1 MDNIFYEDFTLV
13 NLGTVTDDIL
23 KKLEDDSILIEVYGK
38 HKNISKKRKTQIS
51 NFSSDESKMPV
62 AGAPPGVSDSLIS
75 VKSENLASD
84 EKTMIMTSKMDQ
96 ITSLIA
102 KAEKDGK
109 KKIKV

>member
-1 MDNIFYEDFTLV
+1 M

-38 HKNISKKRKTQIS
+38 HKNIAKKRKTQIS
-51 NFSSDESKMPV
+51 NVSSNESKMLI

-96 ITSLIA
+96 IANLIA